1 MKIIQHRE
9 LEIFFYSAKLYVTN
23 RETNMFLKKS
33 LSILNLIN
41 DMTCICIYMT
51 CTHNFQGINILLP
64 SAHNP
69 EALIVQAVLSESLES
84 KES

>member
-1 MKIIQHRE
+1 
-9 LEIFFYSAKLYVTN
+9 
-23 RETNMFLKKS
+23 MFLKKS

-41 DMTCICIYMT
+41 DVTCICIYTT